1 MLHKGAHLG
10 LPLAVPGGDH
20 DAGGGGAAQ
29 LLAAAPRD
37 GVVQRVVP
45 LAPDHL
51 RQDAAARV
59 DEPVAYLRTADITY
73 YTELKHLLFFN
84 IRNTMPK

>member
-59 DEPVAYLRTADITY
+59 DEPVAYLRTPDITY
-73 YTELKHLLFFN
+73 YTETKTFIIFQYKKHDA
-84 IRNTMPK
+84 